1 MTNDIDLRRDVVAE
15 LNWEP
20 IVRDEDIAVAVKG
33 GVVTLAGTV
42 DSYVQRY
49 AAERAVERVH
59 GVKAVANDLAVKL
72 AEGIVRSDPEIAHA
86 ALKALQWHVQVPHE
100 GIRMRVANGHVTL
113 DGDVQWRYQ
122 RLAAERAVRKLTGV
136 KGVTNLIR
144 VLESATLTDVKEH
157 INEALRQ
164 QAEADANQL
173 AIEVSGN
180 VVRLQGRV
188 RSIAE
193 KRRVE
198 DAAWR
203 ARGVTDVES
212 LLTVDPQLPALV

>member
-1 MTNDIDLRRDVVAE
+1 
-15 LNWEP
+15 
-20 IVRDEDIAVAVKG
+20 
-33 GVVTLAGTV
+33 
-42 DSYVQRY
+42 
-49 AAERAVERVH
+49 
-59 GVKAVANDLAVKL
+59 
-72 AEGIVRSDPEIAHA
+72 
-86 ALKALQWHVQVPHE
+86 
-100 GIRMRVANGHVTL
+100 MRVANGHVTL